1 MLELRPNCE
10 ICNVD
15 LSAQSF
21 EAQFCYFKY
30 TFCAAYINDLFKGVC
45 PNSGGNLDPRPIR
58 PTQAH
63 RHRLN
68 LSLTKRRQTRWQ
80 REEITA
86 FVQQF

>member
-1 MLELRPNCE
+1 MLEFPPNCE
-10 ICNVD
+10 ICDFD

-21 EAQFCYFKY
+21 EARFGSYKCTY
-30 TFCAAYINDLFKGVC
+30 CAAYVNNLLKGGL